1 MLSLQVQALL
11 HQVGCLKQ
19 TEADLCHR
27 IRELQAQDSS
37 AWHHAGSEASMAKSL
52 SLASSLQNR
61 QPLQQGRAES
71 QSPRSAPS
79 CGTSHCSRE
88 PVQQDRPEPQSP
100 AAATSPQSDRSA
112 AAFAP
117 HTRPQTAATPST
129 SAAQAYQQPA
139 AAPQA
144 DLQQHMQQHGDINSQ
159 LQQVLRELDAG
170 ISKLRMQHRPSPS
183 SSRPASPWPMSLKP
197 TNTVQQGQHGQLQ
210 HHAGPADAFEGGSQ
224 QESQQGASAGRQD
237 GVSLQQQSPPTMQQQ
252 AAPFQL
258 RIHLPQLMNPGGGQY
273 NGDRI
278 TAFRLGA
285 ASAPTRMSAQLLEQ
299 ARLQYQLD
307 KQHIRNKRLQELQ
320 QEQPISTLPDQ

>member
-1 MLSLQVQALL
+1 MLPLQVQALL
-11 HQVGCLKQ
+11 QQVGCLKQ
-19 TEADLCHR
+19 TEADLCCR

-52 SLASSLQNR
+52 SLASSLHNR

-71 QSPRSAPS
+71 QSSRSAPS
-79 CGTSHCSRE
+79 CDASHCNRE
-88 PVQQDRPEPQSP
+88 PVQQDRSEPQSP
-100 AAATSPQSDRSA
+100 ATATSLQSDGSA

-129 SAAQAYQQPA
+129 SATQAHQQTA

-144 DLQQHMQQHGDINSQ
+144 GLQQHMQQHGDISSQ
-159 LQQVLRELDAG
+159 LQQVLKELDAG

-183 SSRPASPWPMSLKP
+183 SSRPASPCPMSLKP

-210 HHAGPADAFEGGSQ
+210 HHAGPADGCEAWS
-224 QESQQGASAGRQD
+224 R
-237 GVSLQQQSPPTMQQQ
+237 QQSPPTVEQQ

-258 RIHLPQLMNPGGGQY
+258 RMHLPQLLCPGSGQY
-273 NGDRI
+273 GGDRI
-278 TAFRLGA
+278 TAMRLGPA
-285 ASAPTRMSAQLLEQ
+285 PAPTRMSAHLLGH

-320 QEQPISTLPDQ
+320 QEQPVSTLPNE